1 MVSAVNLKNGEQK
14 KKKKKKDKKK
24 NYIYTHI
31 KFLGRQPTFQGGVER
46 GQASELINKPSPAH
60 HYEFP
65 LGILIR
71 VREARNQPYLG
82 IPDFKVVVV
91 LKAIVATIQ
100 EAYVVMGQPK
110 VI

>member
-14 KKKKKKDKKK
+14 KKKKKDKK
-24 NYIYTHI
+24 NCIYTHI
-31 KFLGRQPTFQGGVER
+31 KFLGHQPTFQGGVER
-46 GQASELINKPSPAH
+46 GRASELINKPSPARL
-60 HYEFP
+60 YEFP

-82 IPDFKVVVV
+82 IPDFKVVFV

>member
-1 MVSAVNLKNGEQK
+1 MVSAVNLKNGE
-14 KKKKKKDKKK
+14 KKKDKK
-24 NYIYTHI
+24 NCIYTHI
-31 KFLGRQPTFQGGVER
+31 KFLGHQPTFQGGVER
-46 GQASELINKPSPAH
+46 GRASELINKPSPARL
-60 HYEFP
+60 YEFP